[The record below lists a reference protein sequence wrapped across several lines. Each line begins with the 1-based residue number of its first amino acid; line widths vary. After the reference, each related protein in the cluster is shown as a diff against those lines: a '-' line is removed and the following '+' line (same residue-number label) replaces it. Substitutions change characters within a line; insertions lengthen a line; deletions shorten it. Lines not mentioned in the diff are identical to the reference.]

1 VAVAAR
7 SVVAG
12 DATAPLL
19 TCFRGSGSTE
29 EEAITTVGERE
40 RKKERKVRL
49 GPGKPMPA
57 AASHAD
63 VPGPAGWLIDC
74 IRCAIGKDRGYK
86 SGETHAVLTHLKSFR

>member
-1 VAVAAR
+1 VAAR

-29 EEAITTVGERE
+29 EEAIRTVGERE
-40 RKKERKVRL
+40 REKERKVRL

-63 VPGPAGWLIDC
+63 VWRAGGL
-74 IRCAIGKDRGYK
+74 ADRLHRVRDR
-86 SGETHAVLTHLKSFR
+86 ERPRV